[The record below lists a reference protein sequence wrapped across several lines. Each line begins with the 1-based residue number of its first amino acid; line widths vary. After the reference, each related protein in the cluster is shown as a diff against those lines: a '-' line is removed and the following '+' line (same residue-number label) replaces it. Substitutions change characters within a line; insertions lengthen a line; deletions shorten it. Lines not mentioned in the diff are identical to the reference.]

1 MIKIQAYSE
10 LKKHFRIPDEAIAF
24 LENATPDTENGKYP
38 FGEDCFINVM
48 DAQTKSELA
57 DMEAHDVYVDVQ
69 CLLAGEEKIFY
80 TDKAPLTMTLEKE
93 GKDCKMYAWETAEAV
108 TYKAGEGIILIPC
121 EAHLPNRAVNEPMAI
136 KKAVVK
142 IKYSARI

>member
-1 MIKIQAYSE
+1 MIKIQSYSE
-10 LKKHFRIPDEAIAF
+10 LAKYFRIPAEAIAF
-24 LENATPDTENGKYP
+24 LANATPDTENGKYP

-48 DAQTKSELA
+48 DAQTKTEIA

-69 CLLAGEEKIFY
+69 CLLAGEEKIYY

-93 GKDCKMYAWETAEAV
+93 GKDCKMYAWSTAEEV
-108 TYKAGEGIILIPC
+108 TYKAGEGIILPPS
-121 EAHLPNRAVNEPMAI
+121 EAHLPNRAVSEPMAI